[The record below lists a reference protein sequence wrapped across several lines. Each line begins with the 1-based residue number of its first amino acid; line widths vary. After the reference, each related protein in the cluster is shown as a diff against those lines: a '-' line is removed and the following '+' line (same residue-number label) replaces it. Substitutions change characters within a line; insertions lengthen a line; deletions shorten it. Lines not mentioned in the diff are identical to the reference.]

1 MMPMRRLLQLAIV
14 RARLRLHETADVRGI
29 TLIGH
34 PAVPLLALCMKLDE
48 ALDQVASVDPVLHDE
63 VLENIGTIVITDRFR
78 RVLARDGVCFLPADA
93 PALQSTRRLGG
104 WAVWASAYI
113 GAVRE
118 GGRLRRGAREAEEAA
133 CGARLDYYRGL
144 DLAQLAVDSACV
156 RIGPQG
162 ASSVRVR

>member
-1 MMPMRRLLQLAIV
+1 MMPVRRLLQLGIV

-34 PAVPLLALCMKLDE
+34 PSVPLPPLCMKLDE
-48 ALDQVASVDPVLHDE
+48 ALDQVVSVDPVLHAE
-63 VLENIGTIVITDRFR
+63 VLENIGTIVITERFR

-118 GGRLRRGAREAEEAA
+118 TGRLRRISAEAA
-133 CGARLDYYRGL
+133 DAACVARLEYYRGL
-144 DLAQLAVDSACV
+144 DRVQLAGGRRD
-156 RIGPQG
+156 
-162 ASSVRVR
+162 

>member
-1 MMPMRRLLQLAIV
+1 MPVQRLLRLAIV

-29 TLIGH
+29 TVIGH
-34 PAVPLLALCMKLDE
+34 PRVSLPAFCMKLDE

-63 VLENIGTIVITDRFR
+63 VLENIGTIVITERFR

-113 GAVRE
+113 GAVRGG
-118 GGRLRRGAREAEEAA
+118 GGRRRINAEAAEAA
-133 CGARLDYYRGL
+133 CRARLAYYRGL
-144 DLAQLAVDSACV
+144 DVVQMAGDLTCGRSGVQV
-156 RIGPQG
+156 
-162 ASSVRVR
+162 